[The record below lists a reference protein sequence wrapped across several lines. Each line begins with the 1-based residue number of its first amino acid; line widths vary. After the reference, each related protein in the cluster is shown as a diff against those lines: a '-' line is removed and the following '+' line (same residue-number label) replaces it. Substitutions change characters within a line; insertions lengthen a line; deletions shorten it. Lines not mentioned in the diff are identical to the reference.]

1 MSKMKSLIIFFL
13 FLGNV
18 LLIKGQVFHSIIE
31 DTIDLN
37 LETDS
42 ATFQSTNY
50 PSNYPDYEK
59 RTWLIEAPPNHRI
72 SLIFTGFRVSKV

>member
-1 MSKMKSLIIFFL
+1 MKSLIIFFL

-18 LLIKGQVFHSIIE
+18 LLIKGQVFHSLIE

-72 SLIFTGFRVSKV
+72 SLIFTGFRVS

>member
-1 MSKMKSLIIFFL
+1 MSKMKLFISFFL
-13 FLGNV
+13 FLKNV
-18 LLIKGQVFHSIIE
+18 ILSQGQVFHSIIE

>member
-1 MSKMKSLIIFFL
+1 MSKMKSFISFFL
-13 FLGNV
+13 
-18 LLIKGQVFHSIIE
+18 LLKSIISSQGQVFHSIIE

-37 LETDS
+37 LEADS

-72 SLIFTGFRVSKV
+72 SLIFTGFRVS

>member
-1 MSKMKSLIIFFL
+1 MKLLTIFFV
-13 FLGNV
+13 FLGYG
-18 LLIKGQVFHSIIE
+18 LLSHGQVFHSIIE
-31 DTIDLN
+31 DKIDLN
-37 LETDS
+37 LENDS
-42 ATFQSTNY
+42 ATFQTTNY